1 MSILGIKH
9 ATRDKEQEVL
19 SHLTRGCTNKEIAQN
34 LSISE
39 KTVNSHLTSIFRK
52 LKVARRLE
60 AILYAI
66 SKGLD

>member
-1 MSILGIKH
+1 MPRRTKEGLTS
-9 ATRDKEQEVL
+9 REQEVL